1 MTTIILQNITVF
13 TDVNGNVTLAKDNIT
28 GKFVKLKLAN
38 EILNSSLVICDNVD
52 KRAMELSDAIIYS
65 YQIILGFLILCATF
79 ILNIIKHCSMRLL
92 SVLYSVFTTTLRVF
106 VSLFKHVYKT
116 SWLDKA
122 LIISSIVLITL
133 SFVI

>member
-13 TDVNGNVTLAKDNIT
+13 TDVNGNVTLAKDNTT

-52 KRAMELSDAIIYS
+52 KRAMELSDALMYS
-65 YQIILGFLILCATF
+65 YQLILGFLVLCATF
-79 ILNIIKHCSMRLL
+79 ISNIIKHCSMKLL
-92 SVLYSVFTTTLRVF
+92 IVFYSMVTTTLRMF
-106 VSLFKHVYKT
+106 VSFFKYVYKT
-116 SWLDKA
+116 SWLDKS